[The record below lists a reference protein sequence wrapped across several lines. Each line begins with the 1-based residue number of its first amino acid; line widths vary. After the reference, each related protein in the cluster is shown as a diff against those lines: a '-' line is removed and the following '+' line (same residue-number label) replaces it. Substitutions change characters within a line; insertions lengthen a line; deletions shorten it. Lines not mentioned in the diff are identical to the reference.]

1 MKVTMNE
8 ITIKP
13 KKIFKR
19 KFFLTSN
26 LIRHP
31 KPDIDIEINTTLKKN
46 MSV

>member
-1 MKVTMNE
+1 MNE

-31 KPDIDIEINTTLKKN
+31 YPDIDIEINTKLKKN
-46 MSV
+46 ISV